1 MTYQQWIEKA
11 KALGA
16 TEISHGIN
24 WTWALGFPTK
34 EAATEFANCDPEME
48 TRGVYP
54 PQTGEDTYSVRF
66 R

>member
-1 MTYQQWIEKA
+1 MTYKQWCEKA

-16 TEISHGIN
+16 TEISSGIN
-24 WTWALGFPTK
+24 WTWALGFPDRESANT
-34 EAATEFANCDPEME
+34 FANCDPEME

-54 PQTGEDTYSVRF
+54 PSGGDPTYSVRF